1 MKKRFITILLSA
13 VMVFS
18 LTACAGKGNKEANA
32 PATPAPTKEPEAT
45 AAPTPE
51 AEPAY
56 DFGGITLRIGY
67 FNDQGYPN
75 PDADAMSE
83 AYYNRIKF
91 VEENYN
97 CKIEYVDCT
106 GSYYDKY
113 VTSVLA
119 GEPIVDIG
127 YMMTYHVPA
136 LAEGGIIQPL
146 NNYSSYDMNDFIWR
160 PDVTEAGFYAGNYY
174 TTLRK
179 NYEVRYGVFWNKTLF
194 EKYNLPNLYELVDSG
209 EWTWDKF
216 KEIAIAGNVDSNN
229 DGTIDIYGF
238 NARESLEWNYLYSNE
253 ANVVTKTDSGMT
265 IDLSD
270 PKVIEALT
278 AYHDFCTTV
287 KFRNAIDWSTESW
300 DSFIKGFRDGQ
311 YMMCLEESWISG
323 SYLEVADGG
332 MVDEW
337 GWVPFPKGKSAGD
350 YACYGKE
357 FGVYGMLNGIENAEE
372 KAQIY
377 NLINQIVETEEE
389 LNDLVD
395 AQLEN
400 WARDAES
407 VKNAAYILNKGVSV
421 VNPIN
426 GFSDVRDVMNTLFS
440 EITSGASTPQTA
452 IETYQSQIDTA
463 IADIAT
469 HDYDA
474 DMKAIVDKVAEE
486 EAAAAEEEKDKDKT
500 AE

>member
-1 MKKRFITILLSA
+1 MKSNTSRRDFLKAIVIAPAIPAFTSFINSDRMGESSAIQIKFKVSLNLYSFNKLLSDKE
-13 VMVFS
+13 VDLFDMLRF
-18 LTACAGKGNKEANA
+18 CAQHNFDAID
-32 PATPAPTKEPEAT
+32 PTGYYFPGY
-45 AAPTPE
+45 PTPPPNEFINEFKRE
-51 AEPAY
+51 AFLLGLDISGTGVRN
-56 DFGGITLRIGY
+56 DFANPDPVARETDIEHIKQWIEVAAKLGSPNLRIFAGTNSHEG
-67 FNDQGYPN
+67 FTRDQVFKW
-75 PDADAMSE
+75 MSQ
-83 AYYNRIKF
+83 
-91 VEENYN
+91 
-97 CKIEYVDCT
+97 
-106 GSYYDKY
+106 
-113 VTSVLA
+113 
-119 GEPIVDIG
+119 DI
-127 YMMTYHVPA
+127 
-136 LAEGGIIQPL
+136 
-146 NNYSSYDMNDFIWR
+146 
-160 PDVTEAGFYAGNYY
+160 
-174 TTLRK
+174 RK
-179 NYEVRYGVFWNKTLF
+179 CC
-194 EKYNLPNLYELVDSG
+194 D
-209 EWTWDKF
+209 
-216 KEIAIAGNVDSNN
+216 
-229 DGTIDIYGF
+229 
-238 NARESLEWNYLYSNE
+238 
-253 ANVVTKTDSGMT
+253 
-265 IDLSD
+265 
-270 PKVIEALT
+270 
-278 AYHDFCTTV
+278 
-287 KFRNAIDWSTESW
+287 
-300 DSFIKGFRDGQ
+300 
-311 YMMCLEESWISG
+311 
-323 SYLEVADGG
+323 
-332 MVDEW
+332 
-337 GWVPFPKGKSAGD
+337 
-350 YACYGKE
+350 YGKE